1 MMQQFD
7 KAGFEKLFR
16 EEFKGLC
23 FMAWKYVKDHDI
35 AKEIVQ
41 ESFISLWEKRAGID
55 PGRSV
60 KSYLITAIR
69 NKCYNYLRDNRKFD
83 KNLLEAE
90 KLTEPVSNGNAD
102 LLIEKE
108 LRQEI
113 DIAIGEL
120 PDKCREI
127 FLLNRYENL
136 RYQQIADKLGI
147 SVKTVEAQMSKAL
160 QHLRLK
166 LSGYLSLWIVLV
178 ALVRLLMTKN

>member
-1 MMQQFD
+1 MMPQFD

-41 ESFISLWEKRAGID
+41 DSFISLWEKRAGID
-55 PGRSV
+55 PSRSV
-60 KSYLITAIR
+60 KSYLVTAIH

-90 KLTEPVSNGNAD
+90 NLTEPMSDGSTD
-102 LLIEKE
+102 ILIEKE
-108 LRQEI
+108 LKQEI
-113 DIAIGEL
+113 DKAIAEL

-127 FLLNRYENL
+127 FLLNRFENL
-136 RYQQIADKLGI
+136 KYQQIADKLGI

-166 LSGYLSLWIVLV
+166 LSGYLSLWIALAALIRVL
-178 ALVRLLMTKN
+178 LTKN